1 MNEKEAAK
9 LILAKMKDFEI
20 YKTLEFKDKFVFSL
34 KPIGSDETVATG
46 TTLYVVSKSN
56 GKLSSMDLTD
66 L

>member
-1 MNEKEAAK
+1 MTKEEAAK
-9 LILAKMKDFEI
+9 LILAKMNNFEI

-34 KPIGSDETVATG
+34 KPIGSQDTVATG

-56 GKLSSMDLTD
+56 GKLSAMDITD